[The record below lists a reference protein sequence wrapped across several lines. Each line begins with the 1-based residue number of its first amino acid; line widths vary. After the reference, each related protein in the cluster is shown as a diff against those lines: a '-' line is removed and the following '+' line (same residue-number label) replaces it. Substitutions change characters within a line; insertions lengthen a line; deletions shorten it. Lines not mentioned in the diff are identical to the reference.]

1 MCEQI
6 MCLRFQSE
14 KRPNP
19 IELDPGDV
27 RQRQDE
33 QERQLVAVRQIHGH
47 TLRLQ
52 GRPHGR
58 THQQLPVGEEPR
70 GLPSARREELP
81 LFLSGKTKAFY
92 KTHVRTLDISGRWS
106 NQQKVVC

>member
-1 MCEQI
+1 MCDQI
-6 MCLRFQSE
+6 MWLRFQSE

-58 THQQLPVGEEPR
+58 PH
-70 GLPSARREELP
+70 
-81 LFLSGKTKAFY
+81 
-92 KTHVRTLDISGRWS
+92 
-106 NQQKVVC
+106 